1 MPKILEQV
9 SLELRKRNYSL
20 KTDQAYRKWIKD
32 YIVFSGTKH
41 PAKLGAED
49 VEKYLSY
56 LAINRNLSP
65 SSQGV
70 ALNSIV
76 FLYKHILKMDIGSF
90 RDFKKAKRRL
100 HIPVVFSKSEVKKV
114 LSNLRGVNWLVVS
127 LLYGSGLR
135 LMEALRLRV
144 KDVDLEQNIIIVRD
158 AKGDKDRVTMIPVS
172 LRPFLEEQT
181 RKRKI
186 EHEYDT
192 SRNKG
197 MSTLPFALARKYKN
211 ESGRFSWQYVFASP
225 KYIRNDEGQ
234 ICRHHLYETTI
245 QKAVAKAVIISGIN
259 KHGTPHTF
267 RHSFATHL
275 LENGYDIR
283 TVQELLGH
291 KSVKTTMIYTHV
303 LNRGGLGVKSPL
315 D

>member
-1 MPKILEQV
+1 MPKILEQL
-9 SLELRKRNYSL
+9 SLELRKRNYSV

-32 YIVFSGTKH
+32 FIVFSGTIH
-41 PAKLGAED
+41 PAKLGAPD
-49 VEKYLSY
+49 IEKYLSH
-56 LAINRNLSP
+56 LAINRKLSP

-90 RDFKKAKRRL
+90 RDFKKAKRRQ
-100 HIPVVFSKSEVKKV
+100 HIPVVFSKSEAKKV
-114 LSNLRGVNWLVVS
+114 LGNLKGISWLVVS
-127 LLYGSGLR
+127 LLYGSGFR

-144 KDVDLEQNIIIVRD
+144 KDVDFEQNIIIVRD
-158 AKGDKDRVTMIPVS
+158 GKGNKDRVTILPTS
-172 LRPFLEEQT
+172 IRPYLEEQI

-186 EHEYDT
+186 EHEKDT
-192 SRNKG
+192 SQNKG

-211 ESGRFSWQYVFASP
+211 EASRFSWQYVFASP

-245 QKAVAKAVIISGIN
+245 QKAVAKAVISSGIN

-283 TVQELLGH
+283 TVQVLLGH

-303 LNRGGLGVKSPL
+303 LNRGGLGVRSPI

>member
-9 SLELRKRNYSL
+9 SLELRKRNYSK
-20 KTDQAYRKWIKD
+20 KTDQAYRTWIKD
-32 YIVFSGTKH
+32 FIVFSGTTH
-41 PAKLGAED
+41 PAKLGAAD
-49 VEKYLSY
+49 IEKYLSY
-56 LAINRNLSP
+56 LAISRKLSP

-70 ALNSIV
+70 ALNLIV
-76 FLYKHILKMDIGSF
+76 FLYKYVLKMEIGSF
-90 RDFKKAKRRL
+90 KDFKKAKRRQ

-114 LSNLRGVNWLVVS
+114 LSNIRGINWIVVS
-127 LLYGSGLR
+127 LLYGSGFR

-144 KDVDLEQNIIIVRD
+144 KDVDFEQNLIIVRD
-158 AKGDKDRVTMIPVS
+158 AKGNKDRVTLLPTS
-172 LRPFLEEQT
+172 LRPHLEEQI

-186 EHEYDT
+186 EHDFDT
-192 SRNKG
+192 SQNKG
-197 MSTLPFALARKYKN
+197 TSTLPFALARKYKN
-211 ESGRFSWQYVFASP
+211 EASRFSWQYVFASP

-234 ICRHHLYETTI
+234 ICRHHLYETTV
-245 QKAVAKAVIISGIN
+245 QKAVAKAVAVSGIN

-303 LNRGGLGVKSPL
+303 LNRGGLGVRSPL